1 VITDLI
7 VLLPALSKHVN
18 SDVMYKQVF
27 AAYKAG
33 GFGISLKK

>member
-1 VITDLI
+1 
-7 VLLPALSKHVN
+7 VN